1 VAHLAHRTKSPSP
14 YNVCFTALQMFAGER
29 GRVHQTLQQSRMG
42 TGVSF
47 QLTILKILAGHPEGH
62 ASVADLKRYAVVL
75 TSSGPEWAQRMR
87 RLAAR
92 APDLDIFTGGYVVR
106 HDSGWQI
113 TETGRE
119 FLRVLEAPAADFM
132 VEPAAPR
139 VALVSPDRPANV
151 IQLLDHKINRR
162 RRAAA

>member
-1 VAHLAHRTKSPSP
+1 
-14 YNVCFTALQMFAGER
+14 
-29 GRVHQTLQQSRMG
+29 
-42 TGVSF
+42 VSF

-75 TSSGPEWAQRMR
+75 TSSGPEWSQRMR

-92 APDLDIFTGGYVVR
+92 APDLDIFTSGYVVR
-106 HDSGWQI
+106 HDSGWQL
-113 TETGRE
+113 TEAGRE

-139 VALVSPDRPANV
+139 PAVLVSPDRPTNV

>member
-1 VAHLAHRTKSPSP
+1 MYVSPLCRCLRGSEVEFIKDCNRVAA
-14 YNVCFTALQMFAGER
+14 
-29 GRVHQTLQQSRMG
+29 G

-75 TSSGPEWAQRMR
+75 TSSGPEWSQRMR

-92 APDLDIFTGGYVVR
+92 TPDLDIFTGGYVAR
-106 HDSGWQI
+106 NDSGWQL
-113 TETGRE
+113 TEAGRE